1 MMRTFGRDFYI
12 PKDYTEKVTRKG
24 VEAEVFL
31 IDHGTGRKPCA
42 MGFGG
47 KRAKADFYNSYMSVE
62 SRALHVKTYLDNL
75 EERAAAKKTRAAEK
89 KAFEHTLKVGDILY
103 TSWGYD
109 QTNIDY
115 YQVTAVVGKKS
126 VKIRQIHSGLDHHDG
141 CSQNYVIPLKD
152 SFFEDCGEYDHRGDE
167 MLKRVG
173 EYNSI
178 RIESYCSA
186 TPWGGKPNRETDA
199 YSGH

>member
-1 MMRTFGRDFYI
+1 MRTFGREFYT
-12 PKDYTEKVTRKG
+12 PKEYTEKVTRDG
-24 VEAEVFL
+24 IEAEVFL
-31 IDHGTGRKPCA
+31 MEQRDKFLA

-47 KRAKADFYNSYMSVE
+47 KRSKPDFYFSFRAEE
-62 SRALHVKTYLDNL
+62 SRTRHVDKYFDNL
-75 EERAAAKKTRAAEK
+75 AARKEATETRKAEK

-115 YQVTAVVGKKS
+115 YQVTEVVGKKS
-126 VKIRQIHSGLDHHDG
+126 VKIRQIHAGFDHHDG
-141 CSQNYVIPLKD
+141 GCSDYVVPLKD
-152 SFFEDCGEYDHRGDE
+152 EFFEDCDQYDRRGKE

-178 RIESYCSA
+178 RIESFCSA
-186 TPWGGKPNRETDA
+186 TPWGGKPNRKTDA
-199 YSGH
+199 WSGH